1 MKRSPMLATLL
12 ATAGIALALAGPAHA
27 RESASPV
34 SHDCGSESDRPAE
47 IAGDTTCDIVEQAP
61 PADPGITPDRRT
73 DGDPHGATG
82 VGPSGADG
90 QSTPYPDEGAVDEGP
105 MRIGHR
111 GTDGPANETAD
122 EAAKR
127 LGQMSTD
134 DQVVQVADDGAAD

>member
-12 ATAGIALALAGPAHA
+12 ATAGLALALASPAHA

-111 GTDGPANETAD
+111 GTDGPANEAAD